1 MIIKGSAIPRKNGR
15 RPYDLEGR
23 EITTQHFVTR
33 VTTPE
38 NPFGPNEFGA
48 HKHAKPE
55 LWYIIEGEAL
65 VTIDGVEHSVESGD
79 LIVLDPWV
87 EHGLRTDSQVTWICL
102 G

>member
-1 MIIKGSAIPRKNGR
+1 MIIKGNAIPRQNGR

-23 EITTQHFVTR
+23 EIVTRHFVTR

-38 NPFGPNEFGA
+38 NPFAP

-55 LWYIIEGEAL
+55 LWYVIEGEAQ
-65 VTIDGVEHSVESGD
+65 VAIDGVEHPVEGGD

-87 EHGLRTDSQVTWICL
+87 EHGLRTESRVHWICL

>member
-1 MIIKGSAIPRKNGR
+1 MIIKGSAIPRENGR

-23 EITTQHFVTR
+23 EIAMRHFVTR

-38 NPFGPNEFGA
+38 NPFAP
-48 HKHAKPE
+48 HKHEKPE
-55 LWYIIEGEAL
+55 LWYIVDGEGL
-65 VTIDGVEHSVESGD
+65 VTIDGVERPVESGD

-87 EHGLRTDSQVTWICL
+87 EHGLRTVSQVTWICL

>member
-1 MIIKGSAIPRKNGR
+1 MIIKGNAISRQNGR

-23 EITTQHFVTR
+23 EISMRHFVTR

-38 NPFGPNEFGA
+38 NPFAP

-55 LWYIIEGEAL
+55 LWYIIDGAGL
-65 VTIDGVEHSVESGD
+65 VTMDGVEHAVESGD

-87 EHGLRTDSQVTWICL
+87 EHGLRAESRVFWICL